1 MLGIMKK
8 CLLAAGLILGLAAVA
23 GAQVVPE
30 IQLSSRGVVSANYD
44 LRSAGDEEA
53 VADFSDSSLLLGF
66 RQKLYSDYRSRFVTG
81 FQFPDAGSS
90 LGQVYFNHVFMQV
103 ENRTNILELGRT
115 RLGTSLL
122 EFPTLRDDDALG
134 LTDVP
139 NPFSDGRETEDTQF
153 GNLVQ
158 YTRIFANRYRLA
170 LHGENLAESG
180 LADPAVGLNSGGVT
194 FQYRVPDT
202 QLWNRPHLMQVGVS
216 WLARFLDQDDFDRSR
231 DEVLNSFIA
240 STIINLRPDPVS
252 FWDFRLQAI
261 FTDGLDGDGVLH
273 GYRDTATARSYSV
286 FGTLRF
292 LRRKLERP
300 SVQFSLSGGF
310 KVYPDQIRD
319 TGQWQLVGN
328 ALTRL
333 GEGFDLVT
341 QVQYRHQTGD
351 LAGLY
356 GQDEVRLQV
365 GFVYSVTRLWNE
377 FFDDRDSLLNLEH
390 NYIP

>member
-1 MLGIMKK
+1 MNGFMKR
-8 CLLAAGLILGLAAVA
+8 CLLPAVFALAQAAVA
-23 GAQVVPE
+23 AAQVAPE
-30 IQLSSRGVVSANYD
+30 IQLSARGVVSANYD
-44 LRSAGDEEA
+44 VRSAGDEEA

-103 ENRTNILELGRT
+103 ENRANIFRLGRT
-115 RLGTSLL
+115 RLGSTLL
-122 EFPTLRDDDALG
+122 EFSTLRDDDALD
-134 LTDVP
+134 LTDVL
-139 NPFSDGRETEDTQF
+139 NPFSDGRDTEDTQF

-158 YTRIFANRYRLA
+158 YTHIFANRFRLA

-180 LADPAVGLNSGGVT
+180 LEDPAVGLNSGGAT

-216 WLARFLDQDDFDRSR
+216 WLARFLDQDDFGGNR

-240 STIINLRPDPVS
+240 STVINLRPDPVS
-252 FWDFRLQAI
+252 FWDFRVQVI
-261 FTDGLDGDGVLH
+261 FTDGLEGMDVLD
-273 GYRDTATARSYSV
+273 GYRDVATARSYAV

-292 LRRKLERP
+292 LRRRLERP
-300 SVQFSLSGGF
+300 SAQFSLSGGY
-310 KVYPDQIRD
+310 KVFPDLVRD
-319 TGQWQLVGN
+319 TNQWQIVGN

-333 GEGFDLVT
+333 GEDFDLVA

-351 LAGLY
+351 LVELY
-356 GQDEVRLQV
+356 SRDEVRFQV
-365 GFVYSVTRLWNE
+365 GFVYSLTQVWNE
-377 FFDDRDSLLNLEH
+377 LFDDRDSLLNLEH